1 MSRYTAWK
9 KRQEHASPYAN
20 EANCRRCK
28 HSERISIHAYCNGY
42 GKPKKIPWK
51 YYDTDKIG
59 YCTEYYPMNENN

>member
-28 HSERISIHAYCNGY
+28 HSERVSIHAYCNGF

-59 YCTEYYPMNENN
+59 YCTAYYPMNENN

>member
-28 HSERISIHAYCNGY
+28 HSERVSIHAYCNGF
-42 GKPKKIPWK
+42 GKPKKIPW
-51 YYDTDKIG
+51 
-59 YCTEYYPMNENN
+59 